1 MSTLQD
7 NPTAHASL
15 KGARFSATKAR
26 RVIDLIRGKRVD
38 EALAILRF
46 APQSASE
53 EVSKVLAS
61 AVANA
66 EHNLNLHRSTLVVS
80 KAFADEGPTLKRY
93 QPRAQGRSFRIR
105 KRTAHITIEVAAAL
119 ANERPSRAKRVA
131 GSKQG
136 ASKKTESKKTDSKKT
151 AATATEKGGEE

>member
-1 MSTLQD
+1 MSIEQE
-7 NPTAHASL
+7 NPAAHASL

-61 AVANA
+61 AIANA

-80 KAFADEGPTLKRY
+80 KAFADEGPTLKRF
-93 QPRAQGRSFRIR
+93 QPRAQGRSYRIR
-105 KRTAHITIEVAAAL
+105 KRTSHITIEVAAAL

-131 GSKQG
+131 GSKK
-136 ASKKTESKKTDSKKT
+136 ASTK
-151 AATATEKGGEE
+151 KGGEK